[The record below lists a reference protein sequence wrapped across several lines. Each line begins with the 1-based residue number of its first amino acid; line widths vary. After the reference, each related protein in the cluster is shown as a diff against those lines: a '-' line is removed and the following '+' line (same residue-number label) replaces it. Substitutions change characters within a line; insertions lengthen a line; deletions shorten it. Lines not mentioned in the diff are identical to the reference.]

1 LTTELDP
8 QLLFWLIIS
17 CLNSGFIAQQD
28 VSGETEGEGY
38 VLTNG
43 SQLLIKDNLLSLSPF
58 LLAMLDPILTQPWP
72 QCLSAWFQSD
82 ALLRGKEVL
91 GVCYP

>member
-1 LTTELDP
+1 LFV
-8 QLLFWLIIS
+8 FWLIIS

-43 SQLLIKDNLLSLSPF
+43 SQLLIKDNPLSLTPF
-58 LLAMLDPILTQPWP
+58 LLAMLDPILIFNTAMAAMSKRLVP
-72 QCLSAWFQSD
+72 
-82 ALLRGKEVL
+82 K
-91 GVCYP
+91 